1 MHVRTPAFD
10 AASGYNPN
18 TNNASVNSSASTNDD
33 NRCIYHFPSGR
44 RCRQALAPDNPQFC
58 LTHAG
63 KTQLLAP
70 ADETLGPELI
80 EAAGEL
86 SDPEEVRKVM
96 LKVFRAM
103 AQRRISGKDAGVIC
117 YIAQT
122 ILHCHRDTAYN
133 RKLETEAKRNRI
145 VRYIDDLPGPESE

>member
-1 MHVRTPAFD
+1 MHVRMPGFD
-10 AASGYNPN
+10 AISGYNS
-18 TNNASVNSSASTNDD
+18 NNSPVNSTATTNEG

-58 LTHAG
+58 LTHAA
-63 KTQLLAP
+63 KTELLAP

-86 SDPEEVRKVM
+86 ASPEDVRKVM

-103 AQRRISGKDAGVIC
+103 AQRRISGKDAGVVC

-122 ILHCHRDTAYN
+122 ILHCHRDTAYH
-133 RKLETEAKRNRI
+133 RKLEIEEKRNRPR
-145 VRYIDDLPGPESE
+145 VYINDLPRPARD